1 MEIENENWVEFNF
14 ELIQNKKRKT
24 LDIDNDIIAS
34 DAVKINP
41 RDSET
46 IKHRCKRKATDSDQS
61 HVVSSEKIWRSSQKR
76 TEFELTQQKR
86 LTQGIKL

>member
-41 RDSET
+41 RN

-76 TEFELTQQKR
+76 TELELTQQKR
-86 LTQGIKL
+86 LTRGIKL